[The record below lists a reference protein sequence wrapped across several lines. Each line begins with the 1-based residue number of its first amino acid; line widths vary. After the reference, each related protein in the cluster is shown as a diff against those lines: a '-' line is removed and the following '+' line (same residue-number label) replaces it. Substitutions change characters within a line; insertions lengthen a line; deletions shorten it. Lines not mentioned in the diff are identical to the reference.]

1 VGNPGTAQPGLLLAD
16 VLDRAGP
23 GQTIVLTVLADG
35 ATTFVFRTT
44 DALAG
49 RRAPLPVAR
58 QIAAGDDSLRYAQFL
73 SWRGQLTR
81 EPPRRPDPVGPV
93 APASLRTAGYKF
105 GFAGSRCLQCGQVHL
120 PPVRVC
126 ISCKAVDQME
136 SLPLADIPAT
146 VATYT
151 IDHLAFSPSP
161 PVVLVVVDFDG
172 GGRFLCELTDV
183 DPSAV
188 RIGDRVEMTFR
199 RVITAGGIHNYFWK
213 ARPVPGDASAASS
226 NEES

>member
-1 VGNPGTAQPGLLLAD
+1 
-16 VLDRAGP
+16 
-23 GQTIVLTVLADG
+23 
-35 ATTFVFRTT
+35 
-44 DALAG
+44 
-49 RRAPLPVAR
+49 
-58 QIAAGDDSLRYAQFL
+58 
-73 SWRGQLTR
+73 
-81 EPPRRPDPVGPV
+81 
-93 APASLRTAGYKF
+93 
-105 GFAGSRCLQCGQVHL
+105 
-120 PPVRVC
+120 
-126 ISCKAVDQME
+126 ME